1 MRAFLA
7 GATGVIGRRLAL
19 LLRDARHEV
28 TGTTRHPAKTSW
40 LRAVGVTPVVVNV
53 FDADAM
59 ARAVA
64 EARPD
69 VVIHQ
74 LTDLPS
80 APGTP
85 GYAAGQEA
93 NRRLR
98 IGGTHNLV
106 RAAALAGVSRVV
118 AQSIAFVYAPHGGVR
133 QEDDPLDIAAEPPR
147 QLTVQGIIALE
158 HEVLQTPGI
167 TGVVL
172 RYGYLYG
179 PGTWYDAPPRPP
191 SVHVDAAAHAA
202 LLALDKGSG
211 VYNITE
217 DDGAVSSAK
226 AAYELG
232 FDQTFRL
239 PTRLAQEIEGST

>member
-1 MRAFLA
+1 MRIFLA

-19 LLRDARHEV
+19 LLRDAGFEV
-28 TGTTRHPAKTSW
+28 TGTTRNRAKASW
-40 LRAVGVTPVVVNV
+40 LQSAGVTPVVVNV
-53 FDADAM
+53 FDIDAV
-59 ARAVA
+59 ARAMT

-85 GYAAGQEA
+85 GYAAAQEA

-98 IGGTHNLV
+98 IEGTRNLV
-106 RAAALAGVSRVV
+106 QGAAKAGARRVI
-118 AQSIAFVYAPHGGVR
+118 AQSIAFAYAPGEGIR
-133 QEDDPLDIAAEPPR
+133 NENDSLDVAAEPPR
-147 QLTVQGIIALE
+147 QMTVQGIVALE
-158 HEVLQTPGI
+158 REVLQTPAI
-167 TGVVL
+167 AGVVL

-179 PGTWYDAPPRPP
+179 PGTWYDTPPKPP

-202 LLALDKGSG
+202 LRAIKAGDGT
-211 VYNITE
+211 YNIAE

-226 AAYELG
+226 AARELG
-232 FDQTFRL
+232 FDPTFRM
-239 PTRLAQEIEGST
+239 PSRLAQVAGSI